1 MAAPGSPYLPGPGV
15 LCAARGWHSMQPPS
29 GEELR
34 PVITRGASPSTNSS
48 MATQAIGRQF
58 LADRSTDLGAKRL
71 HNVANKWLTRAFF
84 VGDTGFEP
92 VTSSVSGQ
100 KALVGNAGDCFVWS
114 VSRVVYV
121 CHCAGWLADRLWFRH
136 KPSCREKAWAVP
148 RGRLRPRI
156 SRHERAAVVLIPFR
170 RWAPRSASRLARGF
184 PRCSRAPR
192 SARPIPQVRLGL
204 AHPQA
209 CKATTMGRSEAG
221 R

>member
-1 MAAPGSPYLPGPGV
+1 
-15 LCAARGWHSMQPPS
+15 MQPPC

-34 PVITRGASPSTNSS
+34 PVITRGSSPSTNSS

-71 HNVANKWLTRAFF
+71 HNVANGWLTRAFF

-100 KALVGNAGDCFVWS
+100 KALVGNAGDCCVSS
-114 VSRVVYV
+114 VSTVAYV
-121 CHCAGWLADRLWFRH
+121 CHCAGWLADSLADRLWFRH

-148 RGRLRPRI
+148 RGGLCPRT
-156 SRHERAAVVLIPFR
+156 SRHERAAVMLIPFR

-204 AHPQA
+204 LASPVSA
-209 CKATTMGRSEAG
+209 YTSATPAR